1 MLIGVVGKANVG
13 KSTFFKA
20 ATLMD
25 IEIANY
31 PFATIKPNHGVGFIK
46 IKDAAKEFGKTANP
60 REGFV
65 QGDFRFV
72 PIDMIDVAGLVPG
85 AHEGKGMGSQFL
97 DDLRQADALVHVI
110 DISGS
115 TNEKGEPVEI
125 GSYDPANDVKFLEEE
140 LDYWYLAILK
150 KGWEKFA
157 RQVQQEHSELH
168 KALAKQLS
176 GLGVNEDMIKQGIKE
191 LNLNPEQ
198 PIKWEKQDLFKLS
211 SYLRKITK
219 PMIIAANKIDIPGAF
234 DNYNKLRAQFPNL
247 SIMPCSAES
256 ELALKEAAKHEMINY
271 IPGEKDFTIT
281 KDGESKLNDKQKTAL
296 NFIKEK
302 ILGVYAQG
310 TGVQSM
316 LNNIVLGV
324 LDYIA
329 IHPGGVSKLEDQ
341 NGNVI
346 PDCFLMKNG
355 STALDFAF
363 KLHTDFGK
371 NFIKCVDVRTKMV
384 HGKDHV
390 LKHLDI
396 IEIMSGK

>member
-1 MLIGVVGKANVG
+1 MLVGIVGKPSSG
-13 KSTFFKA
+13 KSTLFKA
-20 ATLMD
+20 MTLMD
-25 IEIANY
+25 VEIANY
-31 PFATIKPNHGVGFIK
+31 PFATIKPNHGVGFVK

-65 QGDFRFV
+65 LKDYRFV
-72 PIDMIDVAGLVPG
+72 PVDLIDVAGLVPG

-110 DISGS
+110 DVSGS
-115 TNEKGEPVEI
+115 INEKGEPVEPL
-125 GSYDPANDVKFLEEE
+125 SYDPAQDIKFLEEE

-176 GLGVNEDMIKQGIKE
+176 GLGVNENMIKDGFKE
-191 LNLNPEQ
+191 LNLDVAK
-198 PIKWEKQDLFKLS
+198 PINWEETDLFKLS
-211 SYLRKITK
+211 AYLRQITK
-219 PMIIAANKIDIPGAF
+219 PMVIAANKVDVPGAEK
-234 DNYNKLRAQFPNL
+234 NYERLKKEFPDK
-247 SIMPCSAES
+247 IIIPCSAES
-256 ELALKEAAKHEMINY
+256 ELALKEAAKHNMIDY
-271 IPGEKDFTIT
+271 LPGETNFSIT
-281 KDGESKLNDKQKTAL
+281 EEGNSKLNDKQKTAL
-296 NFIKEK
+296 NFIKDNVLAK
-302 ILGVYAQG
+302 FKVGS
-310 TGVQSM
+310 GVQDI
-316 LNNIVLGV
+316 LNDVVFNL

-371 NFIKCVDVRTKMV
+371 NFIKCVDVRSKMT
-384 HGKDHV
+384 HGKYYI
-390 LKHLDI
+390 LKNLDI
-396 IEIMSGK
+396 IEIMSNK